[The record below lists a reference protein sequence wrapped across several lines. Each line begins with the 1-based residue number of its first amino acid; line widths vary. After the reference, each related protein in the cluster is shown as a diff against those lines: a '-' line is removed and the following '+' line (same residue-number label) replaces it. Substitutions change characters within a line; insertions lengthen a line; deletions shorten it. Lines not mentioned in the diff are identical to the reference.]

1 MEAPGAAPCDEHRR
15 ASLSGRL
22 ADTGK
27 PEVTADDLDAR
38 DGAPSDPS
46 DVREYK
52 PKPPLWRPDR
62 ERRRST
68 LTIVL
73 TALSVALGAALL
85 TIFLFEG
92 HFLASPATATP
103 VTITAIESTSHAD
116 EDPPMHIIYR
126 VSLPDGTHARL
137 SSARVHRPGTRLVA
151 MVSRGRFTGRIMV
164 APPYVVLPEN

>member
-1 MEAPGAAPCDEHRR
+1 MEAAPGAAPCDEHRR

-52 PKPPLWRPDR
+52 PKPPLWRPDT

-85 TIFLFEG
+85 TISCLSGCFSIPPDVGVSRQGPIAEG
-92 HFLASPATATP
+92 PW
-103 VTITAIESTSHAD
+103 
-116 EDPPMHIIYR
+116 
-126 VSLPDGTHARL
+126 
-137 SSARVHRPGTRLVA
+137 RPGCD
-151 MVSRGRFTGRIMV
+151 GRV
-164 APPYVVLPEN
+164 